1 MSPFSLLLVLA
12 VIQGL
17 AEFLPISSS
26 GHLVI
31 AQRLL
36 PGGAELSDGIGVEIM
51 LHLGTLVAVLVHY
64 RKRIQLLVRGIFGQG
79 DSVVEQRSYLAKLVV
94 ATLPA
99 VIAGL
104 FVFDT
109 DSYLFNSSTTAAYG
123 LLFTAAVLFSA
134 RFASHGSTAISFYK
148 AAAVGLAQAI
158 AILPGISRSGST
170 IIAARHLKIA
180 PQQAEDFSFIM
191 AIPTIVGAAVLKLP
205 DADFSTLAPL
215 DLGCALMVS
224 FVVGL
229 FALKVVHKVVQKR
242 KMYLFAPY
250 CLLVAIFVLAS
261 T

>member
-1 MSPFSLLLVLA
+1 M
-12 VIQGL
+12 
-17 AEFLPISSS
+17 
-26 GHLVI
+26 
-31 AQRLL
+31 
-36 PGGAELSDGIGVEIM
+36 
-51 LHLGTLVAVLVHY
+51 
-64 RKRIQLLVRGIFGQG
+64 RKANL
-79 DSVVEQRSYLAKLVV
+79 
-94 ATLPA
+94 
-99 VIAGL
+99 
-104 FVFDT
+104 
-109 DSYLFNSSTTAAYG
+109 
-123 LLFTAAVLFSA
+123 
-134 RFASHGSTAISFYK
+134 
-148 AAAVGLAQAI
+148 LAQAI